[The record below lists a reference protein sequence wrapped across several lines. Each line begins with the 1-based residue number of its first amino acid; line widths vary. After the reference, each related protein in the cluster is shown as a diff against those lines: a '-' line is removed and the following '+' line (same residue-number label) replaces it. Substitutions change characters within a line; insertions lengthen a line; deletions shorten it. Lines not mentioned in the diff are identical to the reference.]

1 MHFSTLNLFV
11 EIFSLIIKRR
21 HHNKLLIYVP
31 STNGELLTSFY
42 IALSLLFA
50 GS

>member
-1 MHFSTLNLFV
+1 MFSSTLNLFV
-11 EIFSLIIKRR
+11 EIFTLKKRGR

-31 STNGELLTSFY
+31 STNGELLTSFC
-42 IALSLLFA
+42 IAPSLLLA